1 MTFLEGQHPRV
12 IAHRGLALDHPENT
26 LGAFSVA
33 LNSGADILE
42 TDVHLSKDGSV
53 IVAHDPDLTRVA
65 GRPGLVADF
74 SERELAEIDLGSGE
88 GFPTLDQLL
97 SQFPH
102 AKFNIDLKT
111 RTAVEPFAEIIRAH
125 RAESRILATSF
136 DEPTRQAVINLLPE
150 VASSTSR
157 SMVIQARLRTWL
169 GLPMEKWTV
178 PAEVVALQIPPAMYG
193 VALVT
198 PSMLR
203 LAKRKGLEVHVW
215 TINNP
220 EDMRRLWTMGV
231 HGIMTDRSDLA
242 VEVRGELFP
251 EVTLG

>member
-12 IAHRGLALDHPENT
+12 IAHRGLALEHPENT
-26 LGAFSVA
+26 LGAFTAA

-42 TDVHLSKDGSV
+42 TDVHLSRDGSV

-111 RTAVEPFAEIIRAH
+111 RTAVEPFVEIIRAH

-231 HGIMTDRSDLA
+231 HGIVTDRSDLA

>member
-26 LGAFSVA
+26 LGAFTAA

-111 RTAVEPFAEIIRAH
+111 RTAVEPFVEIIRAH

-231 HGIMTDRSDLA
+231 HGIVTDRSDLA

>member
-26 LGAFSVA
+26 LGAFTAA

-42 TDVHLSKDGSV
+42 TDVHLSRDGSV

-231 HGIMTDRSDLA
+231 HGIVTDRSDLA

>member
-26 LGAFSVA
+26 LGAFSAAV
-33 LNSGADILE
+33 NSGADILE
-42 TDVHLSKDGSV
+42 TDVHLSRDGSV

-231 HGIMTDRSDLA
+231 HGIVTDRSDLA

>member
-1 MTFLEGQHPRV
+1 MTFLEGQNPRV

-26 LGAFSVA
+26 LGAFTAA

-65 GRPGLVADF
+65 GRLGLVADF

-231 HGIMTDRSDLA
+231 HGIVTDRSDLA

>member
-26 LGAFSVA
+26 LGAFTAA
-33 LNSGADILE
+33 LDSGADILE

-231 HGIMTDRSDLA
+231 HGIVTDRSDLA

>member
-12 IAHRGLALDHPENT
+12 IAHRGLALKHAENT
-26 LGAFSVA
+26 VGAFEAA

-42 TDVHLSKDGSV
+42 TDVHLSKEGSV

-74 SERELAEIDLGSGE
+74 SERQLAEMDLGFGE
-88 GFPTLDQLL
+88 GFPTLDQVLRR
-97 SQFPH
+97 FPD

-111 RTAVEPFAEIIRAH
+111 RAAVDPFVEVIRSHGAEN
-125 RAESRILATSF
+125 RILATSF
-136 DEPTRQAVINLLPE
+136 DEPTRQAVVNLLPE
-150 VASSTSR
+150 VASSTSQ

-169 GLPMEKWTV
+169 GLPMERWAV
-178 PAEVVALQIPPAMYG
+178 PPEVVALQIPPAMYG
-193 VALVT
+193 LALVT

-220 EDMRRLWTMGV
+220 DDMRRLWAMGV
-231 HGIMTDRSDLA
+231 HGIVTDRSDLA

-251 EVTLG
+251 ELTLG

>member
-26 LGAFSVA
+26 LGAFSAA

-42 TDVHLSKDGSV
+42 TDVHLSRDGSV

-111 RTAVEPFAEIIRAH
+111 RTAVEPFVEIIRAH

-231 HGIMTDRSDLA
+231 HGIVTDRSDLA

>member
-26 LGAFSVA
+26 LGAFSAA

-42 TDVHLSKDGSV
+42 TDVHLSRDGSV

-97 SQFPH
+97 SQFPD

-111 RTAVEPFAEIIRAH
+111 RTAVEPFVEIIRAH

-231 HGIMTDRSDLA
+231 HGIVTDRSDLA

>member
-1 MTFLEGQHPRV
+1 VTFLEGQHPRV

-26 LGAFSVA
+26 LGAFTAA

-42 TDVHLSKDGSV
+42 TDVHLSRDGSV

-111 RTAVEPFAEIIRAH
+111 RTAVEPFVEIIRAH

-231 HGIMTDRSDLA
+231 HGIVTDRSDLA

>member
-26 LGAFSVA
+26 LGAFMAA

-111 RTAVEPFAEIIRAH
+111 RTAVEPFVEIIRAH

-231 HGIMTDRSDLA
+231 HGIVTDRSDLA

>member
-26 LGAFSVA
+26 LGAFTAA

-42 TDVHLSKDGSV
+42 TDVHLSRDGSV

-111 RTAVEPFAEIIRAH
+111 RTAVEPFVEIIRTH

-231 HGIMTDRSDLA
+231 HGIVTDRSDLA

-251 EVTLG
+251 GVTLG

>member
-26 LGAFSVA
+26 LGAFSAA

-42 TDVHLSKDGSV
+42 TDVHLSRDGSV

-111 RTAVEPFAEIIRAH
+111 RTAVEPFVEIIRTH

-231 HGIMTDRSDLA
+231 HGIVTDRSDLA

>member
-26 LGAFSVA
+26 LGAFTAA

-42 TDVHLSKDGSV
+42 TDVHLSRDGSV

-111 RTAVEPFAEIIRAH
+111 RTAVEPFVEIIRAH

-231 HGIMTDRSDLA
+231 HGIVTDRSDLA

>member
-26 LGAFSVA
+26 LGAFSAA

-42 TDVHLSKDGSV
+42 TDVHLSRDGSV

-65 GRPGLVADF
+65 GRPGLVSDF

-111 RTAVEPFAEIIRAH
+111 RTAVEPFVEIIRAH

-231 HGIMTDRSDLA
+231 HGIVTDRSDLA

>member
-26 LGAFSVA
+26 LGAFSAA

-42 TDVHLSKDGSV
+42 TDVHLSRDGSV

-111 RTAVEPFAEIIRAH
+111 RTAVEPFVEIIRAH

-231 HGIMTDRSDLA
+231 HGIVTDRSDLA
-242 VEVRGELFP
+242 VEVRGELLP

>member
-26 LGAFSVA
+26 LGAFTAA

-231 HGIMTDRSDLA
+231 HGIVTDRSDLA

>member
-26 LGAFSVA
+26 LGAFTAA

-42 TDVHLSKDGSV
+42 TDVHLSRDGSV

-88 GFPTLDQLL
+88 GFPTLDHLL

-111 RTAVEPFAEIIRAH
+111 RTAVEPFVEIIRAH

-231 HGIMTDRSDLA
+231 HGIVTDRSDLA